1 MAAPVNF
8 SPHVVSRRTLLKELI
23 RERARRDCNPACN
36 GTLLLDLKLLYSAE
50 AIKSFVNPPRRKDGA
65 PRGLVTAYKGFKSA
79 SFIVSDVKLS
89 NPFALLS
96 NR

>member
-1 MAAPVNF
+1 M
-8 SPHVVSRRTLLKELI
+8 
-23 RERARRDCNPACN
+23 
-36 GTLLLDLKLLYSAE
+36 LLYSAE
-50 AIKSFVNPPRRKDGA
+50 AIKSFVNPPRIKDGA